1 MTNTLSMNINKT
13 LIVSTLLH
21 AGFFAAAVLFSA
33 KVIKPLPLGVE
44 LAYDAAPSIPKS
56 VPALASA
63 ALKKVTAPTVIEKD
77 DVTTKAK
84 EVVPVA
90 VEPQA
95 ASAMGSVAQSGA
107 LSGREGVAT
116 GSEVSPEDRY
126 LYELKKLLERRKNY
140 PLMARK
146 MGHTGT
152 VTMRFTLK
160 ADGTLAGSEVVG
172 KAPYESLNQAAVTLV
187 EGINGMKPFP
197 QEIRKDSWSITVPI
211 EYTLK

>member
-1 MTNTLSMNINKT
+1 MNINKT
-13 LIVSTLLH
+13 LLVSTLLH

-56 VPALASA
+56 VPASSASA
-63 ALKKVTAPTVIEKD
+63 VLKKVTAPAVIEKD
-77 DVTTKAK
+77 DITTKAK

-95 ASAMGSVAQSGA
+95 PAVVGSVAQSEA
-107 LSGREGVAT
+107 LSGREGVVT

-160 ADGTLAGSEVVG
+160 PDGTLAGSEVVG

>member
-1 MTNTLSMNINKT
+1 MNINKT
-13 LIVSTLLH
+13 LIASTLLH

-44 LAYDAAPSIPKS
+44 LAYDAVPSTPKS
-56 VPALASA
+56 VPASS
-63 ALKKVTAPTVIEKD
+63 ALKKVTSPVVIEKD
-77 DVTTKAK
+77 DITTKAK

-90 VEPQA
+90 VAPQA
-95 ASAMGSVAQSGA
+95 ASSVGTVAQSGA

-160 ADGTLAGSEVVG
+160 PDGTLAGSEVVG